1 MNTGYLYNSV
11 IVVSRCH
18 NLTYCS
24 ICYCEHVTDA
34 GLELLATLPSLVSL
48 DISGCN
54 VQDHGVSSLGN
65 SSRLR
70 DITLSECRAITDLGL
85 QVKHHTNSTP
95 PPPTPLDISQ
105 YKPANKVQQV
115 YSKAFYKFCSYFM
128 FQVFGLSL
136 EHAVNNLE

>member
-1 MNTGYLYNSV
+1 MY
-11 IVVSRCH
+11 RCH

-24 ICYCEHVTDA
+24 VCYCEHVTDA

-70 DITLSECRAITDLGL
+70 DITLSECCNITDLGL
-85 QVKHHTNSTP
+85 QVNPSP
-95 PPPTPLDISQ
+95 PLVCLDILRCTS
-105 YKPANKVQQV
+105 YNK
-115 YSKAFYKFCSYFM
+115 F
-128 FQVFGLSL
+128 SL
-136 EHAVNNLE
+136 